1 MEERR
6 VRPLGRRQGARAHR
20 TACTTAP
27 ASSRAS
33 APTRPSAARPSSACP
48 STWTGSHKSAGLYYL
63 EIPYSAE
70 ELREATTELIA
81 RNGLRSCYIRPLAFR
96 GYGEMGLYAN
106 SAPVD
111 VIIAVWP
118 WGAYL
123 GDESAGKGI
132 RAKVS
137 SWRRNSPGG
146 AIPHAKASGSY
157 LNSILAKTESA
168 NAGYDEAILLDER
181 GFVSEGSGENIF
193 VVRDGEILT
202 PPHTASILDGIN
214 RKSVIQI
221 ARDLGYTVV
230 ERDIARAE
238 LYLAEEVF
246 LTGTAAEMVPVRE
259 IDDHA
264 IGGPGEITR
273 HVQAKFDGRPARA
286 RRGVPRVARLRRAS
300 GRTRRV
306 RATPRSGELPLPPS
320 GRRGSGRARRA
331 ARAPPDP
338 SNSKGS
344 TRWNR

>member
-1 MEERR
+1 
-6 VRPLGRRQGARAHR
+6 
-20 TACTTAP
+20 
-27 ASSRAS
+27 
-33 APTRPSAARPSSACP
+33 
-48 STWTGSHKSAGLYYL
+48 
-63 EIPYSAE
+63 
-70 ELREATTELIA
+70 
-81 RNGLRSCYIRPLAFR
+81 
-96 GYGEMGLYAN
+96 MGLYAN

-111 VIIAVWP
+111 VIIATWP

-273 HVQAKFDGRPARA
+273 HVQSKFMDALHGRAEEYLEWLDFVDVPADVAENGA
-286 RRGVPRVARLRRAS
+286 RRCRDRRRGDRVHRRDDRANYPSRLAA
-300 GRTRRV
+300 G
-306 RATPRSGELPLPPS
+306 AA
-320 GRRGSGRARRA
+320 GSGRARPGPRGPTGPV
-331 ARAPPDP
+331 RSRPI
-338 SNSKGS
+338 SLRNSKGS
-344 TRWNR
+344 TQMEQVKLYDTTLRDGMQGEGMSLSAAEKARVVKALDGLGVQMIEAGFPSSNPKEEELFASLAEPRAGARASSAPSA